1 MGDIR
6 RCFVILRLHLDI
18 KLDQKIIQP
27 WPADT
32 EPTAGTALFA
42 SEAEYEI
49 TITMFAE
56 GKSYIHEL
64 HVAESRVHGHLQVL
78 SIQPVYRVIAVHR
91 SFAFLLKTR

>member
-1 MGDIR
+1 MSDLLQLNNVTVRYPGKHGQSDL
-6 RCFVILRLHLDI
+6 VALDV
-18 KLDQKIIQP
+18 IQP

-56 GKSYIHEL
+56 GKSYIHKL
-64 HVAESRVHGHLQVL
+64 HVAESPFMGIFKCFPYCQ
-78 SIQPVYRVIAVHR
+78 YAG
-91 SFAFLLKTR
+91 

>member
-1 MGDIR
+1 MLRMGDKDG
-6 RCFVILRLHLDI
+6 FVILRLHLDI

-42 SEAEYEI
+42 SETEYEI

-64 HVAESRVHGHLQVL
+64 HVTESPFMGIFKCFPYCQ
-78 SIQPVYRVIAVHR
+78 YAG
-91 SFAFLLKTR
+91 